1 MAIGTIG
8 NTGNLALP
16 PAAALSGAAAA
27 ESPKAPAV
35 APTPTHQQP
44 SSEQVKQAVEA
55 VRQMV
60 KSTNANSL
68 DFSIDEQSGKTV
80 VRITDADTGEIIRQI
95 PSREM
100 LEIAHS
106 LDKLQGMLLK
116 QKA

>member
-1 MAIGTIG
+1 MIS
-8 NTGNLALP
+8 NTGYSAP
-16 PAAALSGAAAA
+16 PTAAPQSGAAAA

-35 APTPTHQQP
+35 AQTPTPQQP

-80 VRITDADTGEIIRQI
+80 VRITDAETGEVIRQI
-95 PSREM
+95 PSKEM

-106 LDKLQGMLLK
+106 LDKVQGMLLR